1 MASFVYD
8 DFSRIVHKA
17 AIKYTMPRYT
27 NVDTEVVVN
36 KVLVSLRSHLQEL
49 EEETKWKVEHN
60 VHDKFMIE
68 ETTEVPTKEDIT
80 VLLSFLRKSINKE
93 KAKQKET
100 KHNKKFCCAKKIV
113 TK

>member
-17 AIKYTMPRYT
+17 ARKYTMPRYT

-93 KAKQKET
+93 KAKQK
-100 KHNKKFCCAKKIV
+100 
-113 TK
+113 